1 MIAGGLELAVA
12 GTLHLLA
19 VNRNLRA
26 VHIQHDP
33 LRGIESFRL
42 GDQLPCCAST
52 FRLGAAL
59 TSRLQ
64 SFETELL
71 TQEENRAGL
80 AAVLGDEFAE
90 AETFVQLA
98 HQDEAPIR
106 CDARS
111 LEIDLQRSVERELEW
126 LIFSLTH
133 WVLTSGGSS
142 SR

>member
-106 CDARS
+106 RDTRFSSRS
-111 LEIDLQRSVERELEW
+111 TLRMVDFLSHRLGVDLQSVFITLEPA
-126 LIFSLTH
+126 
-133 WVLTSGGSS
+133 
-142 SR
+142 

>member
-1 MIAGGLELAVA
+1 LAVA

-106 CDARS
+106 RDTRFSSRS
-111 LEIDLQRSVERELEW
+111 TLRMVDFLSHRLGVDLQSVFITLEPA
-126 LIFSLTH
+126 
-133 WVLTSGGSS
+133 
-142 SR
+142 

>member
-1 MIAGGLELAVA
+1 MAVA

-106 CDARS
+106 RDTRFSSRS
-111 LEIDLQRSVERELEW
+111 TLRMVDFLSHRLGVDLQSVFITLEPA
-126 LIFSLTH
+126 
-133 WVLTSGGSS
+133 
-142 SR
+142 